1 MGRFNAGLYIDVKNN
16 DGKLLIHSS
25 IQSDITKNNFIKNT
39 KSALYLLVGRKH
51 EQEIKT
57 INQVI
62 FEGNKS
68 NKYKI
73 KTDNFVVTY
82 WYMKN

>member
-16 DGKLLIHSS
+16 DGKLLTHSS
-25 IQSDITKNNFIKNT
+25 IQSDVTKNNFIKNT

-62 FEGNKS
+62 FKGNHS
-68 NKYKI
+68 NKYEI